1 MHTPTNEQTNG
12 AVLDVIKDVGLFFW
26 AILKPYIRSYIF
38 QNWFDPSAPFYH
50 YSSSHY
56 FCALDYIDKWTDIE
70 FLLFFSNKNV
80 CENNFPQVTENYLGN
95 FVASKSSGKSKSE
108 CIAGAL

>member
-1 MHTPTNEQTNG
+1 MHTPTNEQTNR
-12 AVLDVIKDVGLFFW
+12 AVLDVIKDVGLFFLGN
-26 AILKPYIRSYIF
+26 IKTIYTLVYIS
-38 QNWFDPSAPFYH
+38 NWFDPSAPFYH

-95 FVASKSSGKSKSE
+95 FVASESSGKSKSE
-108 CIAGAL
+108 CIA